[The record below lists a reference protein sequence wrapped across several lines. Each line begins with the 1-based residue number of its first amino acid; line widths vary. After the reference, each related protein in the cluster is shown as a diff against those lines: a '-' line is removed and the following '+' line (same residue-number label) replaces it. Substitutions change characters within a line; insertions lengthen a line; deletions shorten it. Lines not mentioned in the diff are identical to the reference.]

1 VDFQL
6 PELGEGVYEAELVQW
21 HVSPGDA
28 VRRGQRL
35 AEVMT
40 DKATMELPSPFAGT
54 IDVLLARPGDVLK
67 IGQVVLRYTAAERAP
82 VAASPVQP
90 PSPPA
95 TGALAPSRAEEA
107 SAGGAPAAAEAK
119 PGSGAAPASQA
130 APQTTEPAPASPAAR
145 SAAPQPPQAP
155 QRPAAA
161 AVAPSAARPAP
172 PSDVRAAAP
181 RVAAAP
187 TVRRMAR
194 QLNIDLRQV
203 RGSGPGG
210 RVLLDDL
217 VAHIPRDG
225 RGPAAPE
232 APVLEVGTA
241 GTRSRLTGLRR
252 TIAERLAQA
261 TRSIPHYSYVDECD
275 VTELVRLREELKPT
289 LAAAG
294 LKLTYLPFF
303 VKAAVAAL
311 KQVPLVNASLDE
323 QAGEIV
329 LHDQYHIGFA
339 VAAPAGLLVPVI
351 RHADRKNLV
360 ELAREIERLSA
371 EARAGRAQRE
381 DLRGGTFTI
390 TSIGNIGGLIST
402 PIINPPE
409 VGILGIGRIVRR
421 PVFDESGNVVPA
433 DVVYLSCSFD
443 HRVVDGAVGA
453 LFVNALIRQ
462 LQRPAAL
469 LLPEPLE
476 R

>member
-1 VDFQL
+1 MDFRL

-67 IGQVVLRYTAAERAP
+67 IGQVVLRYTAASPTQPADP
-82 VAASPVQP
+82 SGASPKPQATQTP
-90 PSPPA
+90 APA
-95 TGALAPSRAEEA
+95 T
-107 SAGGAPAAAEAK
+107 APAAAS
-119 PGSGAAPASQA
+119 PGDAAVVGRQRRDVQPAESGIPAADT
-130 APQTTEPAPASPAAR
+130 APVSPAACR
-145 SAAPQPPQAP
+145 EAVPASLDL
-155 QRPAAA
+155 QRQGAAA
-161 AVAPSAARPAP
+161 SASSAPRS
-172 PSDVRAAAP
+172 AAP

-210 RVLLDDL
+210 RILLEDL
-217 VAHIPRDG
+217 VPHVPRDG
-225 RGPAAPE
+225 RGQPSAE
-232 APVLEVGTA
+232 APPLDVGTA

-252 TIAERLAQA
+252 TIAERMAQA
-261 TRSIPHYSYVDECD
+261 MRTIPHYSYVDECD

-339 VAAPAGLLVPVI
+339 VAAPTGLLVPVI

-371 EARAGRAQRE
+371 DARAGRARRE

-421 PVFDESGNVVPA
+421 PVYDDSGNILPA

>member
-1 VDFQL
+1 
-6 PELGEGVYEAELVQW
+6 
-21 HVSPGDA
+21 
-28 VRRGQRL
+28 
-35 AEVMT
+35 
-40 DKATMELPSPFAGT
+40 
-54 IDVLLARPGDVLK
+54 
-67 IGQVVLRYTAAERAP
+67 
-82 VAASPVQP
+82 
-90 PSPPA
+90 
-95 TGALAPSRAEEA
+95 
-107 SAGGAPAAAEAK
+107 
-119 PGSGAAPASQA
+119 
-130 APQTTEPAPASPAAR
+130 
-145 SAAPQPPQAP
+145 
-155 QRPAAA
+155 
-161 AVAPSAARPAP
+161 
-172 PSDVRAAAP
+172 
-181 RVAAAP
+181 
-187 TVRRMAR
+187 MAR